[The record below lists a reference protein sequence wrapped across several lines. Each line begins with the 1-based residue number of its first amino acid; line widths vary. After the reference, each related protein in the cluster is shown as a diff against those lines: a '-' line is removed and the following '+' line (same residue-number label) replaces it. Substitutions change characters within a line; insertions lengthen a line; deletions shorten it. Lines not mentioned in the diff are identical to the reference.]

1 MTEHAKALDVGTRVH
16 FQLRPFASGPL
27 VGRLSLSAVIAQTA
41 ETLFVEY
48 KLQGPLE
55 CINRPSI
62 LPVAERRHELWRH
75 TCFELF
81 FGIQGEAAYREVNLS
96 PSGCWNIYHFDNYR
110 AGMIEDSTIRPPVCR
125 IISHTDSL
133 SLSCF
138 LEYNSIIDR
147 ISPILIGICSVVET
161 IDGSIS
167 YWAIE
172 HHGPKPDFHD
182 RRSFKFLNTP
192 LNTRE

>member
-1 MTEHAKALDVGTRVH
+1 MTEDAKNLEVGPEVH
-16 FQLRPFASGPL
+16 FHLRPFTSRSL
-27 VGRLSLSAVIAQTA
+27 VERLSLSGCISLTA
-41 ETLFVEY
+41 KSLLIEY

-62 LPVAERRHELWRH
+62 LPVAERRNGLWRH

-81 FGIQGEAAYREVNLS
+81 FGIQGETAYWEVNLS

-110 AGMIEDSTIRPPVCR
+110 TGMREDSTIGPPLCR
-125 IISHTDSL
+125 IISDTDSL
-133 SLSCF
+133 SLSCS
-138 LEYNSIIDR
+138 LEWNSIIDNAF
-147 ISPILIGICSVVET
+147 PLEIGISSVVEA

-172 HHGPKPDFHD
+172 HHGTEPDFHD
-182 RRSFKFLNTP
+182 RRSFQIQMTA
-192 LNTRE
+192 NTRK

>member
-1 MTEHAKALDVGTRVH
+1 VE
-16 FQLRPFASGPL
+16 
-27 VGRLSLSAVIAQTA
+27 RLSLSGFIALTA
-41 ETLFVEY
+41 ESLLVEY

-81 FGIQGEAAYREVNLS
+81 FGIQGETAYWEVNLS

-110 AGMIEDSTIRPPVCR
+110 TGMREDSTIEPPLCR
-125 IISHTDSL
+125 IISDTDSL
-133 SLSCF
+133 SLSCS
-138 LEYNSIIDR
+138 LEYNSIIDNASLIEVG
-147 ISPILIGICSVVET
+147 ISSVVEA
-161 IDGSIS
+161 IDGSTS

-172 HHGPKPDFHD
+172 HHGAEPDFHD
-182 RRSFKFLNTP
+182 RRSFQILK
-192 LNTRE
+192 